1 MRMMKKSMILF
12 LCLVFTIGSLLM
24 MSSCAKKQVQVE
36 DTAGA
41 PTAPPP
47 ETKDMGPT
55 EDERAAAEAERR
67 RQAML
72 AEEAA
77 RKLEGEISMFESEKI
92 YFDFDRSELKPEAR
106 AVLTKKAD
114 WLRSN
119 PKYKVRIEGHC
130 DERGSTEYN
139 LALGERRANA
149 AWKFLN
155 ALGVSGERMSVISY
169 GEERPDDPG
178 HNEQAWS
185 KNRRDEFVLS
195 D

>member
-12 LCLVFTIGSLLM
+12 LCLVFTFTSLLM

-47 ETKDMGPT
+47 DTKDVGPSA
-55 EDERAAAEAERR
+55 DERAAAEAERR

-92 YFDFDRSELKPEAR
+92 YFDFDRSELKPDAR

-119 PKYKVRIEGHC
+119 SKYKIRIEGHC

-178 HNEQAWS
+178 HSEQAWG
-185 KNRRDEFVLS
+185 KNRRDEFVLV

>member
-1 MRMMKKSMILF
+1 MMKKSMILF
-12 LCLVFTIGSLLM
+12 LCLVFTFASLLM

>member
-1 MRMMKKSMILF
+1 MMKKSMILV
-12 LCLVFTIGSLLM
+12 LCLVFTFTSLLM

-47 ETKDMGPT
+47 DTKDVGPSA
-55 EDERAAAEAERR
+55 DERAAAEAERR

-92 YFDFDRSELKPEAR
+92 YFDFDRSELKPDAR

-119 PKYKVRIEGHC
+119 SKYKIRIEGHC
-130 DERGSTEYN
+130 DERGTEEYN
-139 LALGERRANA
+139 IALGERRANSA
-149 AWKFLN
+149 KRYLIN
-155 ALGVSGERMSVISY
+155 LGVKTNQLSTISY
-169 GEERPDDPG
+169 GEEKPADPG
-178 HNEQAWS
+178 HNEGAWA
-185 KNRRDEFVLS
+185 KNRRSEFPIK
-195 D
+195 